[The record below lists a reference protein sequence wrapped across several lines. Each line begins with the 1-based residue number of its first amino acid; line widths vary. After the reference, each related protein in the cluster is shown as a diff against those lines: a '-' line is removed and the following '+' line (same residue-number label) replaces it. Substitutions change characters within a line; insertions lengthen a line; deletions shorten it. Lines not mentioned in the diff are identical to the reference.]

1 MKFEAILNYI
11 SDDELS
17 ILSAQT
23 KVDYQVKKLNGSVIF
38 KLILYSMLEYGKPS
52 LRVLEECFHSPE
64 FILLAN
70 KNKIKAKY
78 NSLSDRI
85 SSINAVYFEKIF
97 ELLFDK
103 FHSEL
108 KEENAIQKY
117 DTTMVAV
124 SSKLVHWGMKI
135 GSKTDKKQ
143 IKFTVGMHG
152 SLPCDFKIYTGQKY
166 LCEDLTIPEV
176 IYNYRYN
183 KSSIVTFDRGVQ
195 SRKTFATLNK
205 ANILF
210 VTRIKTNATYKTLK
224 SNNIKSFKNSSS
236 VLLTEDLEVNFI
248 EHSTKKPIPV
258 SFRFIRGYIK
268 SSNEEICFVTNNFE
282 LDAYD
287 IAELYR
293 KRWEIEVFFK
303 FIKQELNFSHL
314 LNRNLNGVKVMVYIT
329 LILAMLIIVY
339 KKKNNL
345 SGYKIVKMKISNEL
359 QKSLIKEIVILS
371 GGDPMKIAYIIDD

>member
-23 KVDYQVKKLNGSVIF
+23 KVDHQVKKLNGSIIF

-52 LRVLEECFHSPE
+52 LRVLEECFNSSE

-70 KNKIKAKY
+70 QNKIKSKY

-85 SSINAVYFEKIF
+85 SNINAVYFEKIF

-103 FHSEL
+103 FHAEL
-108 KEENAIQKY
+108 KEEKAVQKY

-124 SSKLVHWGMKI
+124 SSKLVKWGMKI

-143 IKFTVGMHG
+143 VKFTIGMHG
-152 SLPCDFKIYTGQKY
+152 SLPCDCKIYTDQKH

-195 SRKTFATLNK
+195 SRNTFATLTN
-205 ANILF
+205 ADILF

-224 SNNIKSFKNSSS
+224 SREIKTSKNSSS
-236 VLLTEDLEVNFI
+236 VSLTEDLEVNFI

-258 SFRFIRGYIK
+258 AFRFIRGYIK
-268 SSNEEICFVTNNFE
+268 TSNEEICFVTNNFE
-282 LDAYD
+282 LDAYE

-314 LNRNLNGVKVMVYIT
+314 LNRNLNGIKVMVYMT

-345 SGYKIVKMKISNEL
+345 AGYKIVKMKIGNEL
-359 QKSLIKEIVILS
+359 QKSLIREIVILS
-371 GGDPMKIAYIIDD
+371 GGDPGKIAHIIDD